1 MCSAAQQDRDQVR
14 FTDTPFAL
22 AAWPYCGASWRLFNG
37 YASGTAGGGST
48 RTISGAR
55 GISVL
60 LFSASL
66 RVGYR
71 QAHDDPVHL

>member
-1 MCSAAQQDRDQVR
+1 VQHNRAATRSG
-14 FTDTPFAL
+14 FTVTPYRLIASL
-22 AAWPYCGASWRLFNG
+22 CCGASSRLFNG
-37 YASGTAGGGST
+37 YASGSAGGGST

-71 QAHDDPVHL
+71 QAHDDPVHF